1 MREQYITKLAEQYI
15 HMMTDIG
22 GIQRVFDRRTGE
34 QCGVR
39 VVKPISRTPC
49 VLNATFGCH
58 GSSQMWVNN
67 GCRATFAI
75 NQRSLACG
83 YTAGPMRTVCPN
95 DVDLHNQS
103 SELRVPEG
111 AHLLQLDSD
120 PLKCS
125 DIDDAGARRSR
136 LAFEITG
143 CLRTLNL
150 SLRVKLDLLAAARTA
165 VGFERIDL
173 YCALEACDGESDEH
187 SVRIVDAL
195 VSGVRAVEPCAAI
208 QCHWWP
214 SAAGILLKNQLA
226 SPNRTERLKPE
237 YRADHPHY
245 PYSNHNPETSVDH
258 TLSMCFKLAI
268 VGQLR
273 NRSRMR
279 YDLVWRTRT
288 DFYVVNVSWPLLRTL
303 VARHRPATLPPPSH
317 RAATL
322 PPPSASQTP
331 APKYLPW
338 FLTPTVDE
346 RLQWFHQMTDVEA
359 FLSEPAAARYDSWW
373 WKIPSLYASGVVFH
387 PETMLTAL
395 MHADL
400 ARFHDPQMKVVR
412 GLPAGRLKKGIHL
425 ATPTCRASL
434 YGRLRAPGWRGTQ
447 RVLARPQ
454 TVPQQGLAV
463 EAPTRHHS

>member
-1 MREQYITKLAEQYI
+1 MREEHITKLAEQYI
-15 HMMTDIG
+15 HMMTDSG
-22 GIQRVFDRRTGE
+22 GLQRVFDRRTGE

-39 VVKPISRTPC
+39 VVKPISRSPC

-58 GSSQMWVNN
+58 GSSQMWVDN
-67 GCRATFAI
+67 GCRATFALK
-75 NQRSLACG
+75 QRSLACG
-83 YTAGPMRTVCPN
+83 YTAGPKRTVCPY

-103 SELRVPEG
+103 SELRVSDG

-125 DIDDAGARRSR
+125 DIDNAGARRSR

-143 CLRTLNL
+143 CLRTLNV
-150 SLRVKLDLLAAARTA
+150 SLRVKLDLLAAARA
-165 VGFERIDL
+165 AAGFERIDL
-173 YCALEACDGESDEH
+173 YCALEACDGESDEQ
-187 SVRIVDAL
+187 SVRMVNAL
-195 VSGVRAVEPCAAI
+195 VSGVRAVEPCAAVR
-208 QCHWWP
+208 CHWWP

-237 YRADHPHY
+237 YRADHPQY
-245 PYSNHNPETSVDH
+245 PYPNHNPETSVDH

-288 DFYVVNVSWPLLRTL
+288 DFYVVDVSWPLLRTL
-303 VARHRPATLPPPSH
+303 VARQ
-317 RAATL
+317 
-322 PPPSASQTP
+322 PPSASQTP

-338 FLTPTVDE
+338 FIIPTVH
-346 RLQWFHQMTDVEA
+346 RYVSMTDVEA

-387 PETMLTAL
+387 PETMLNAL
-395 MHADL
+395 LHAGL
-400 ARFHDPQMKVVR
+400 ARFHDSKLKVIR
-412 GLPAGRLKKGIHL
+412 CFPAGRLKKGIHL
-425 ATPTCRASL
+425 ATPTCSASL
-434 YGRLRAPGWRGTQ
+434 YAS
-447 RVLARPQ
+447 VH
-454 TVPQQGLAV
+454 GLKWNV
-463 EAPTRHHS
+463 SEQS

>member
-1 MREQYITKLAEQYI
+1 
-15 HMMTDIG
+15 
-22 GIQRVFDRRTGE
+22 
-34 QCGVR
+34 
-39 VVKPISRTPC
+39 
-49 VLNATFGCH
+49 
-58 GSSQMWVNN
+58 
-67 GCRATFAI
+67 
-75 NQRSLACG
+75 
-83 YTAGPMRTVCPN
+83 
-95 DVDLHNQS
+95 
-103 SELRVPEG
+103 
-111 AHLLQLDSD
+111 
-120 PLKCS
+120 
-125 DIDDAGARRSR
+125 
-136 LAFEITG
+136 
-143 CLRTLNL
+143 
-150 SLRVKLDLLAAARTA
+150 
-165 VGFERIDL
+165 
-173 YCALEACDGESDEH
+173 
-187 SVRIVDAL
+187 
-195 VSGVRAVEPCAAI
+195 
-208 QCHWWP
+208 
-214 SAAGILLKNQLA
+214 
-226 SPNRTERLKPE
+226 
-237 YRADHPHY
+237 
-245 PYSNHNPETSVDH
+245 
-258 TLSMCFKLAI
+258 MCFKLAI

-412 GLPAGRLKKGIHL
+412 CLPAGRLKKGIHL